1 MRVLIT
7 GGGGFVGLALAQALL
22 ERGHSVVLFD
32 RRPPSRAFLDAVRS
46 AVDRLSVAEGDV
58 CSEDDIARAF
68 GDFGP
73 ITHVFQG
80 AALTAGPE
88 RESTEPLK
96 VIDVN
101 LNGTVRVLA
110 AAAKFG
116 VARVVYASSLT
127 VYGSHILGDGSV
139 SEAATPPAP
148 DTLYGITK
156 YAGECTALRLGKNW
170 GLDVRAARIGSVFGP
185 WEGETGAR
193 DMVSPFAQVA
203 AAAARHIPVVLP
215 GAYPRREMIYV
226 PDLVSGLIAL
236 MTSASP
242 AYGYYNFSANL
253 DWSDSLQHWCEA
265 LVGEIPGFQWRYADA
280 GEAAGI
286 AFHDASPRASM
297 DASRAVSDLNWSAHY
312 SREMAMA
319 DYARWVSRHGD
330 YFS

>member
-22 ERGHSVVLFD
+22 EDGHGVVLFD
-32 RRPPSRAFLDAVRS
+32 RRPPPQVFLDAVRH
-46 AVDRLSVAEGDV
+46 AADRLSVVQGDV
-58 CSEDDIARAF
+58 CSEEDIDRAF
-68 GDFGP
+68 QEFGP

-110 AAAKFG
+110 AALRFG
-116 VARVVYASSLT
+116 VSRVVYASSLT
-127 VYGSHILGDGSV
+127 VYGAHIFGDGSV
-139 SEAATPPAP
+139 SEAGTPPAP

-156 YAGECTALRLGKNW
+156 YAGECAALRLGKNR

-193 DMVSPFAQVA
+193 DMVSPFAQA
-203 AAAARHIPVVLP
+203 ASAAARGMPVVLP
-215 GAYPRREMIYV
+215 GVYPRREMIYV
-226 PDLVSGLIAL
+226 VDLVAGLIAL

-242 AYGYYNFSANL
+242 SHDYYNLSANV
-253 DWSDSLQHWCEA
+253 DWNQALQRWCVA
-265 LVGEIPGFQWRYADA
+265 LAAEIPGFQWRYAQA
-280 GEAAGI
+280 GEAATI
-286 AFHDASPRASM
+286 DFYDASPRASM
-297 DASRAVSDLNWSAHY
+297 DASRAMSDLGWSARY
-312 SREMAMA
+312 SCDMSMAA
-319 DYARWVSRHGD
+319 YARWVAGHGR